1 MKVRGVIEIYHERPQ
16 LVVERIR
23 RCEASEFQEADFCPV
38 SKHPPEEM
46 LSALRGFAQSV
57 VDPDIRAVL
66 QSILDNPEVS
76 EPLKVAPAAVRL
88 HHAYRGG
95 LIEHVVSI
103 CQAAEVVVGQYPR
116 LNRDWLIA
124 GAILHDLGKI
134 EELGT
139 SRRLGYTTRG
149 QLLGHVAIGLEI
161 LEHHLGRFPDLPLE
175 IRTILQHLI
184 ISHHGE
190 VDKGALR
197 LPMFPEAIV
206 LHYLDELDARL
217 EQTWRLIDQTP
228 AGEEL
233 TAYAPSLERQL
244 YRGPLVR
251 AAASAA
257 KDGKS
262 SA

>member
-1 MKVRGVIEIYHERPQ
+1 
-16 LVVERIR
+16 
-23 RCEASEFQEADFCPV
+23 
-38 SKHPPEEM
+38 M
-46 LSALRGFAQSV
+46 LSVLCGFAQSV
-57 VDPDIRAVL
+57 VDPAIRAVL
-66 QSILDNPEVS
+66 QSILGDPEIS

-88 HHAYRGG
+88 HHAYRCG

-103 CQAAEVVVGQYPR
+103 CQAAELVVRRYPR

-124 GAILHDLGKI
+124 GAIVHDLGKI

-139 SRRLGYTTRG
+139 SRRSGYTTRG
-149 QLLGHVAIGLEI
+149 QLLGHVAIGLGI
-161 LEHHLGRFPDLPLE
+161 LEKHPVRFPDLRPE

-184 ISHHGE
+184 ISHDGE
-190 VDKGALR
+190 VEKGALR
-197 LPMFPEAIV
+197 LPMFPEA
-206 LHYLDELDARL
+206 LALYYLDELDARL
-217 EQTWRLIDQTP
+217 EQTWRIIGQTP

-251 AAASAA
+251 AAASVA
-257 KDGKS
+257 KDGKP